1 MHKTKLAIALM
12 ATAVAAMAADPMAD
26 ASNKIVAGD
35 PRLASRT
42 VSYRAVD
49 VVPISTEIRFS
60 TLIELPPE
68 ETIIEV
74 TCGDKEF
81 WPVNWQRNLAYVKP
95 AKQNAK
101 TNLNL
106 ITESG
111 NVYSFFLSEVSGVAG
126 AHADLKVLVDP
137 TDESSIVAMK
147 GKPKFV
153 PADAIAV
160 YQKQAEEAQRQLAQQ
175 TDALRHEYLVK
186 EAAIRAEYPAKI
198 RHDYHWNRRAKNPF
212 HVSSIWHDDKF
223 TYIEAAPEEAPAI
236 YEIRD
241 GKASLIQF
249 ELRDGRYVIPKV
261 LDQGY
266 MRVGKSELQ
275 FSREG

>member
-1 MHKTKLAIALM
+1 MHKTKLAIVLITAAAA
-12 ATAVAAMAADPMAD
+12 ATAADPVAD
-26 ASNKIVAGD
+26 HANKIVAGD
-35 PRLASRT
+35 PSVVSRT

-49 VVPISTEIRFS
+49 VVAISTEIRFS

-106 ITESG
+106 TTESG
-111 NVYSFFLSEVSGVAG
+111 NVYSFFLSEVSAVAD
-126 AHADLKVLVDP
+126 AHADLKVFVNP
-137 TDESSIVAMK
+137 TDESSIVAMN

-160 YQKQAEEAQRQLAQQ
+160 YQKQAEDARMQLTQQ
-175 TDALRHEYLVK
+175 TDALRHEYITK
-186 EAAIRAEYPAKI
+186 EAALRSEYPAKI
-198 RHDYHWNRRAKNPF
+198 RHDYHWNAAAKNPF

-223 TYIEAAPEEAPAI
+223 TYIEAVPEEAPAI

-241 GKASLIQF
+241 GKQSLIQF
-249 ELRDGRYVIPKV
+249 ELRDGRYVIPKI

-266 MRVGKSELQ
+266 MRVGKSELK
-275 FSREG
+275 FSRQG

>member
-1 MHKTKLAIALM
+1 MQKTKLAIALI
-12 ATAVAAMAADPMAD
+12 TAAAAMAADPIAD
-26 ASNKIVAGD
+26 SNNKIIAGD
-35 PRLASRT
+35 PSLASRT
-42 VSYRAVD
+42 VRYRAAE

-111 NVYSFFLSEVSGVAG
+111 NVYSFFLSEVSEVAN
-126 AHADLKVLVDP
+126 AHADLKVLVNS

-160 YQKQAEEAQRQLAQQ
+160 YQKQAEEAKTQLAQQ
-175 TDALRHEYLVK
+175 TDALRHEYMAK
-186 EAAIRAEYPAKI
+186 EAAIRAEYPGKI
-198 RHDYHWNRRAKNPF
+198 RHDYQWNRAAKNPF

-241 GKASLIQF
+241 GKQSLIQF

-266 MRVGKSELQ
+266 MRVGKSELK

>member
-1 MHKTKLAIALM
+1 MYKTRLAIALM
-12 ATAVAAMAADPMAD
+12 TASAAATATDPVADRT
-26 ASNKIVAGD
+26 NKIVAGD
-35 PRLASRT
+35 PSLESRT

-49 VVPISTEIRFS
+49 IVPISTEIRFS
-60 TLIELPPE
+60 TLIELPTE

-81 WPVNWQRNLAYVKP
+81 WPINWQRNLAYVKP
-95 AKQNAK
+95 AKQNAR

-111 NVYSFFLSEVSGVAG
+111 NVYSFFLSEVSEVAG
-126 AHADLKVLVDP
+126 AHADLKVFVNP

-160 YQKQAEEAQRQLAQQ
+160 YQKQAEEARTELAEQA
-175 TDALRHEYLVK
+175 DRLRHEYLAK
-186 EAAIRAEYPAKI
+186 EAQIRAEYPAKI
-198 RHDYHWNRRAKNPF
+198 RHDYRWRAAAKNPF
-212 HVSSIWHDDKF
+212 HVSAIWHDDKF
-223 TYIEAAPEEAPAI
+223 TYIEAAPEEAPAV
-236 YEIRD
+236 YEVKD
-241 GKASLIQF
+241 GKESLIQF

-266 MRVGKSELQ
+266 MRVGKSELKL
-275 FSREG
+275 SRQG

>member
-1 MHKTKLAIALM
+1 MHKTKLAIACM
-12 ATAVAAMAADPMAD
+12 VATAAGVAADPVGD
-26 ASNKIVAGD
+26 ATNKIVAGD
-35 PRLASRT
+35 PSLAGRI
-42 VSYRAVD
+42 VRYRAVD
-49 VVPISTEIRFS
+49 VAPISTEIRFS
-60 TLIELPPE
+60 TLIELPTE

-95 AKQNAK
+95 AKQGAK

-106 ITESG
+106 ITGSG
-111 NVYSFFLSEVSGVAG
+111 NVYSFFLSEVSEVAG
-126 AHADLKVLVDP
+126 THADLKVFVNP

-160 YQKQAEEAQRQLAQQ
+160 YREQAEEARTQLVQQ
-175 TDALRHEYLVK
+175 TDALRHEYMAK
-186 EAAIRAEYPAKI
+186 EAEIRAEYPAKI
-198 RHDYHWNRRAKNPF
+198 RHDYHWNRAAKNPF

-223 TYIEAAPEEAPAI
+223 TYIEAAPDEAPAI

-241 GKASLIQF
+241 GKDSLVQF
-249 ELRDGRYVIPKV
+249 ELRGGRYVIPKV
-261 LDQGY
+261 LDRGY
-266 MRVGKSELQ
+266 MRIGKSDLK
-275 FSREG
+275 FSKEG